1 MSLDVVRNHMDIV
14 VKAIGRPKPLS
25 DRARKLID
33 STATKDITFGA
44 IFDALCEPPKKENED
59 LIVEFGAI
67 AQGGFH
73 FYPAHQYVR
82 WYDTPGVIHLTL
94 TGSQAGRIICDAP
107 KLECNEHTHAMYF
120 YDWNNPRVC
129 PKCRAEWDA
138 AA

>member
-1 MSLDVVRNHMDIV
+1 MRTPGQWYWLAGMGPMLYVKSTGGVSHFKSLANFDYTARDERVGGEVMSLDVVRNHMDIV
-14 VKAIGRPKPLS
+14 MKAIGRPKPLS

-73 FYPAHQYVR
+73 SIP
-82 WYDTPGVIHLTL
+82 
-94 TGSQAGRIICDAP
+94 
-107 KLECNEHTHAMYF
+107 HT
-120 YDWNNPRVC
+120 NTCVGTTR
-129 PKCRAEWDA
+129 RG
-138 AA
+138 